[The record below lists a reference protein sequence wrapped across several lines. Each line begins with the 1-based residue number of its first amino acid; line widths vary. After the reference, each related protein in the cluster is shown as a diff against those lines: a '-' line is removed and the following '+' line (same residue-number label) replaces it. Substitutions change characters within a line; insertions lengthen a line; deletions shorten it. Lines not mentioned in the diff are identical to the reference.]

1 MQNGHSLMNGQQRRT
16 PPKENNNNNN
26 GLDLGLGHKKE
37 PPAGSPNS
45 GTSSASSPPPPHPRP
60 APQEEPPAGGY
71 QAAHPQVHTANIG
84 GGRAGRRTESRCRQR
99 WYHAA
104 SLRSTGRFS
113 AATTGGTRQWTGSG
127 GSGRVSSRCSSG
139 GSGSRWL
146 PVSIRPASRPASSS
160 SGAGGARRQTVRK
173 VFCFP
178 SSCHGQQQHAV
189 HTEYKLNS

>member
-45 GTSSASSPPPPHPRP
+45 GTSSASSTPAPPPKKSHQ
-60 APQEEPPAGGY
+60 QEDIKPPT
-71 QAAHPQVHTANIG
+71 PKST
-84 GGRAGRRTESRCRQR
+84 
-99 WYHAA
+99 
-104 SLRSTGRFS
+104 LRSTGRFS